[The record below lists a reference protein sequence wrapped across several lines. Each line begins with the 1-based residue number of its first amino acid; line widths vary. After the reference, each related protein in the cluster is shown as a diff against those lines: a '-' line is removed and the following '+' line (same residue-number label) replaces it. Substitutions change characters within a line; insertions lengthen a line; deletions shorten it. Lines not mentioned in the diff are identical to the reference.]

1 MPPTT
6 ANPPDTLAD
15 VIRELGDVPL
25 HRVLWNPRPGTA
37 TEADALRLLDGEPKL
52 RAELVDGTLVLKGI
66 DRDVLSEYVP
76 HVITLADVIDGLGG
90 IPLARIVWQPFPG
103 TATEDDALRL
113 IEGEPKRLVERI
125 DGILVEKPMGLR
137 ESFLATWLST
147 CLANF
152 VVPRRLGLVA
162 GADAL
167 LRLLGQ
173 QNRLPDVGFFPWA
186 SLPPGGSRARVGTVA
201 PALAVEVL
209 SESNTRAEM
218 DRKRREYFAAG
229 TLLVWMVD
237 PRTETVAVFTDPTT
251 STTLTTTDSLD
262 GGAVLP
268 GFALPVAEL
277 FAYLD
282 PPAQP

>member
-1 MPPTT
+1 MPPT
-6 ANPPDTLAD
+6 ANHPDTLAD
-15 VIRELGDVPL
+15 VLRELGDIPL

-52 RAELVDGTLVLKGI
+52 RAELVDGMLVLKGI
-66 DRDVLSEYVP
+66 DRDILSEYVP

-90 IPLARIVWQPFPG
+90 IPLDRILWTPLPG
-103 TATEDDALRL
+103 TATIDDAVRL
-113 IEGEPKRLVERI
+113 IDGDDKRLVELF
-125 DGILVEKPMGLR
+125 DGILVEKPMGLQ
-137 ESFLATWLST
+137 ESFLAGWLVT
-147 CLANF
+147 CLNQF
-152 VVPRRLGLVA
+152 VVPRRLGLV
-162 GADAL
+162 GSPDSL

-173 QNRLPDVGFFPWA
+173 QGRLPDVSFFPWA
-186 SLPPGGSRARVGTVA
+186 SLPAGGSRARVGTVA

-209 SESNTRAEM
+209 SPSNTRGEM

-251 STTLTTTDSLD
+251 STTLTTADTLD
-262 GGAVLP
+262 GGSVLP